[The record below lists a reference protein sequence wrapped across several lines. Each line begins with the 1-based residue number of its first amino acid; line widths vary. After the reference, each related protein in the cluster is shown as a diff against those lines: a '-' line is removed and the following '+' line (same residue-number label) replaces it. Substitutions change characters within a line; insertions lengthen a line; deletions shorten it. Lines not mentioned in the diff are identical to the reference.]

1 MSIYKSAINKPVTTI
16 LIFIAVII
24 IGIFSFL
31 KLPIDQFPEME
42 PPYVTVL
49 TTYPG
54 ASASQVETN
63 VTKLIENALNS
74 TDNLK
79 EMTSKSKDNMSV
91 VTLEME
97 WGINM
102 DEVIN
107 DIRSS
112 IDMLKD
118 NLPDGCMTPF
128 IFKFSSSAMPI
139 CQYSITADET
149 YSGLDKLL
157 NDEVIPQLNRINGI
171 GNLSLAGTPE
181 RYIYVNINQEKLDS
195 YGIPME
201 AVGQAISANNLNL
214 SSGIVKMEKE
224 QYNLQVRSEYVESDE
239 IKNIVVKTT
248 PAGKKIFVKDLATV
262 KDTIRDLSLD
272 EKTNG
277 RESVRLIVTKQ
288 TGANT
293 VQVCSDLREELGRIS
308 ETLPSDVK
316 IEPIYDSS
324 EEIKNAINSLE
335 ESILYALVFV
345 VLVVLVFLGK
355 WRATIIIGLTIPI
368 SLVVAFIYLML
379 SGSSLN
385 IISLSSLSVAIGMVV
400 DDAIVVL
407 ENIDKHIER
416 GASPREAAIYATN

>member
-63 VTKLIENALNS
+63 VTKLIENGLNS

-79 EMTSKSKDNMSV
+79 EITSKSKDNMSV

-181 RYIYVNINQEKLDS
+181 RYIYVNIDQEKLDS
-195 YGIPME
+195 YGIPLE
-201 AVGQAISANNLNL
+201 TVGQAISANNLNL

-224 QYNLQVRSEYVESDE
+224 QYNLQVRSE
-239 IKNIVVKTT
+239 
-248 PAGKKIFVKDLATV
+248 
-262 KDTIRDLSLD
+262 
-272 EKTNG
+272 
-277 RESVRLIVTKQ
+277 
-288 TGANT
+288 
-293 VQVCSDLREELGRIS
+293 
-308 ETLPSDVK
+308 
-316 IEPIYDSS
+316 
-324 EEIKNAINSLE
+324 
-335 ESILYALVFV
+335 
-345 VLVVLVFLGK
+345 
-355 WRATIIIGLTIPI
+355 
-368 SLVVAFIYLML
+368 
-379 SGSSLN
+379 
-385 IISLSSLSVAIGMVV
+385 
-400 DDAIVVL
+400 
-407 ENIDKHIER
+407 
-416 GASPREAAIYATN
+416 

>member
-181 RYIYVNINQEKLDS
+181 RYIYVNIDQEKLDS
-195 YGIPME
+195 YGIPLE
-201 AVGQAISANNLNL
+201 TVGQAISANNLTSL
-214 SSGIVKMEKE
+214 PESSRWK
-224 QYNLQVRSEYVESDE
+224 R
-239 IKNIVVKTT
+239 
-248 PAGKKIFVKDLATV
+248 
-262 KDTIRDLSLD
+262 
-272 EKTNG
+272 
-277 RESVRLIVTKQ
+277 
-288 TGANT
+288 
-293 VQVCSDLREELGRIS
+293 
-308 ETLPSDVK
+308 
-316 IEPIYDSS
+316 
-324 EEIKNAINSLE
+324 NS
-335 ESILYALVFV
+335 ITF
-345 VLVVLVFLGK
+345 
-355 WRATIIIGLTIPI
+355 R
-368 SLVVAFIYLML
+368 
-379 SGSSLN
+379 
-385 IISLSSLSVAIGMVV
+385 
-400 DDAIVVL
+400 
-407 ENIDKHIER
+407 
-416 GASPREAAIYATN
+416 